1 MSVKRLEVTRD
12 TQQGR
17 AAPALKGDTHCT
29 RGREDR
35 LLPGPTGAVPE
46 ARKDPA
52 GQRLPFKDLTLDAEA
67 PATGAPRA
75 HRASRRSTGPKH
87 VVSDSAFRSRDS
99 GLTGT
104 HEAPHARA
112 LWKGRP
118 RAGGLEARPTFPA
131 ATVDTSHQKPPRFPS
146 CLKVEAP
153 RDIPCHGPPA
163 VTLPEASSEAG
174 SPAHSG
180 PRTVALP
187 TEPVLPPPL
196 CCGPQELHQPP
207 AGQSHRPLCC
217 GNSETAWP
225 QGHRHPPTPCLSREE
240 RPGSTGLSVA
250 ERTPAGHTPLFAHGH
265 GAQGDRAAPLPRPPA
280 CPQTCRR
287 ALQRGCRSTRHS
299 L

>member
-35 LLPGPTGAVPE
+35 LLPGPTGAVPK

-131 ATVDTSHQKPPRFPS
+131 AAVDTSHRKPPRFPGR
-146 CLKVEAP
+146 LKMEAP
-153 RDIPCHGPPA
+153 RDIPCHGPPSSHPA
-163 VTLPEASSEAG
+163 RGQLGGRQPRPLGPQDSGAAHGASSA
-174 SPAHSG
+174 SAPVLWA
-180 PRTVALP
+180 PRT
-187 TEPVLPPPL
+187 
-196 CCGPQELHQPP
+196 
-207 AGQSHRPLCC
+207 
-217 GNSETAWP
+217 
-225 QGHRHPPTPCLSREE
+225 PPTPSGAVTPRG
-240 RPGSTGLSVA
+240 RRATGTL
-250 ERTPAGHTPLFAHGH
+250 R
-265 GAQGDRAAPLPRPPA
+265 
-280 CPQTCRR
+280 RR
-287 ALQRGCRSTRHS
+287 ALAGRSVRVPPGCQ
-299 L
+299 